1 MPPAGVPLAK
11 SVHAARRVRILTDA
25 PPPATP
31 QTQFVDSPA
40 GRDYPKWTA
49 PGPRFLF
56 LEQKIGAAIAKVF
69 CVIATSSAE
78 KASLMALRLRI
89 SRRLAL
95 VIVAVAAQVFGNTNA
110 YATVMRFQTTSGNID
125 VRMFDAAT
133 PLHVANAL
141 AYVNSNRWDN
151 TFIHRSAKTQSNTPF
166 VIQGGGY
173 QIDTSLL
180 DAPIESGWHRIQNF
194 STVTNEPG
202 ISNLSGTMAL
212 AKTSLGPSTGTSE
225 WFINLTN
232 NSFLD
237 LPANNSFTAFGRIVG
252 NGLAVA
258 DAIAGLTR
266 VNASAGNLNTA
277 FSEVPIYDLAK
288 VQSQQDVFNDD
299 VVRLTDVRVLNL
311 PAGDYNVDGKV
322 DGADLAVWKADLGS
336 TTKAEAD
343 GNGDGVVNGAD
354 FLVWQRTLG
363 QNFGAP
369 AAAAIAAIPEPAAAT
384 LALLAAAACGLA
396 RRPRQ

>member
-1 MPPAGVPLAK
+1 MRRLPPRPQPASWTVLEGATTLEILACGP
-11 SVHAARRVRILTDA
+11 ILSFWNRLRGDA
-25 PPPATP
+25 NAT
-31 QTQFVDSPA
+31 
-40 GRDYPKWTA
+40 
-49 PGPRFLF
+49 
-56 LEQKIGAAIAKVF
+56 VF
-69 CVIATSSAE
+69 CVIASSLAE
-78 KASLMALRLRI
+78 KASLMALRPRI
-89 SRRLAL
+89 GWHIAILTAAL
-95 VIVAVAAQVFGNTNA
+95 VFEVFGA
-110 YATVMRFQTTSGNID
+110 SAARATVIRFQTTSGNID

-180 DAPIESGWHRIQNF
+180 AAPIESGWHRIQNF

-202 ISNLSGTMAL
+202 ISNLRGTMAL

-258 DAIAGLTR
+258 DAIAALAR
-266 VNASAGNLNTA
+266 VNASGNGYNTA
-277 FSEVPIYDLAK
+277 FNEVPIYDLAK
-288 VQSQQDVFNDD
+288 VQAQQDVFNAD
-299 VVRLTDVRVLNL
+299 VVRLVDVRVLNI
-311 PAGDYNVDGKV
+311 PAGDFNFDGKV
-322 DGADLAVWKADLGS
+322 DAADLAILKADFGS

-369 AAAAIAAIPEPAAAT
+369 ATGAIAGVPEPAAAT
-384 LALLAAAACGLA
+384 LALFAAAACGLA
-396 RRPRQ
+396 RRRSK

>member
-1 MPPAGVPLAK
+1 
-11 SVHAARRVRILTDA
+11 
-25 PPPATP
+25 
-31 QTQFVDSPA
+31 
-40 GRDYPKWTA
+40 
-49 PGPRFLF
+49 
-56 LEQKIGAAIAKVF
+56 
-69 CVIATSSAE
+69 
-78 KASLMALRLRI
+78 MALRLRHGWHLAI
-89 SRRLAL
+89 LAFAL
-95 VIVAVAAQVFGNTNA
+95 VIAVFGA
-110 YATVMRFQTTSGNID
+110 SEVPATVIRFQTTSGNID

-173 QIDTSLL
+173 QIDTSLFN
-180 DAPIESGWHRIQNF
+180 APIESGWHRIQNF

-202 ISNLSGTMAL
+202 ISNLRGTMAL

-252 NGLAVA
+252 NGLTVA
-258 DAIAGLTR
+258 DAIAALAR
-266 VNASAGNLNTA
+266 VNASGVNYNTA
-277 FSEVPIYDLAK
+277 FNEVPIYDLAK
-288 VQSQQDVFNDD
+288 VQAQQDVFNAD
-299 VVRLTDVRVLNL
+299 VVRMIDVRVLNI
-311 PAGDYNVDGKV
+311 PAGDYNLDGKV
-322 DGADLAVWKADLGS
+322 DAADLAILKADFGS

-363 QNFGAP
+363 QNFGPP
-369 AAAAIAAIPEPAAAT
+369 AAAAAVAAVPEPAAAT
-384 LALLAAAACGLA
+384 LALLAAIGYRLA
-396 RRPRQ
+396 RRRK